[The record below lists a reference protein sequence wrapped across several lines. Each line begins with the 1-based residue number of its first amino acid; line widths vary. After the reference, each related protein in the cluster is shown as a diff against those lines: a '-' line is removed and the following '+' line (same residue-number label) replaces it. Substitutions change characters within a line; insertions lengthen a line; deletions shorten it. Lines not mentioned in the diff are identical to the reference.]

1 LRATFE
7 AHFDMVQDSVLTEQ
21 SLADRIRRGDPAA
34 EAEFVERYYRRVL
47 LMAQVRTGDRQVAL
61 DLAQEAMIGLL
72 RALREGRVNSHQ
84 HVAGY
89 VHGTARN
96 LINNHFRGR
105 TKTEGVTFDLEA
117 AHGDPE
123 QMAAERERLELV
135 ERALDQ
141 MRPDDREIL
150 RMTLVEGL
158 KSGEI
163 ADRLGIASEVVRK
176 RKSRAVG
183 RLQKAVNQVSRSQAP
198 NHLKSEDR

>member
-1 LRATFE
+1 M
-7 AHFDMVQDSVLTEQ
+7 DQDSVLAEE
-21 SLADRIRRGDPAA
+21 SLADRIRHGDAAA
-34 EAEFVERYYRRVL
+34 ETEFVERYYRRVL
-47 LMAQVRTGDRQVAL
+47 VMAQVRTEDRQVAL
-61 DLAQEAMIGLL
+61 DLAQEAMIGALK
-72 RALREGRVNSHQ
+72 ALREGRVNSHQ

-96 LINNHFRGR
+96 LINNHFRGHGR
-105 TKTEGVTFDLEA
+105 TKTEGVAFELEA

-176 RKSRAVG
+176 RKSRAVA
-183 RLQKAVNQVSRSQAP
+183 RLQKAVNQVSRSETP
-198 NHLKSEDR
+198 SHVESEGR

>member
-1 LRATFE
+1 
-7 AHFDMVQDSVLTEQ
+7 MVQDSVLTEQ
-21 SLADRIRRGDPAA
+21 SLADRIRHGDPTA

-47 LMAQVRTGDRQVAL
+47 VMAQVRTGDRQVAL
-61 DLAQEAMIGLL
+61 DLAQEAMIGVLK
-72 RALREGRVNSHQ
+72 ALREGRVNSHQ

-96 LINNHFRGR
+96 LINNHFRRSRSRPPDAVLGDQLG
-105 TKTEGVTFDLEA
+105 TA
-117 AHGDPE
+117 ADPE
-123 QMAAERERLELV
+123 RVTAERERLELV

-141 MRPDDREIL
+141 LRPDDREIL

-163 ADRLGIASEVVRK
+163 ADRLGLASEVVRK

-183 RLQKAVNQVSRSQAP
+183 RLQKAVNHVSRSE
-198 NHLKSEDR
+198 HSRHIESEGR

>member
-1 LRATFE
+1 
-7 AHFDMVQDSVLTEQ
+7 MVQDSVLTEQ

-47 LMAQVRTGDRQVAL
+47 IMAQVRTGDRQVAL
-61 DLAQEAMIGLL
+61 DLAQEAMIGVLQ
-72 RALREGRVNSHQ
+72 ALREGRVNSHH

-89 VHGTARN
+89 VHGTTRN
-96 LINNHFRGR
+96 LINNHFRTSGR
-105 TKTEGVTFDLEA
+105 SRRDGVALELEA
-117 AHGDPE
+117 QHGDPE
-123 QMAAERERLELV
+123 QLAADRERLELV

-163 ADRLGIASEVVRK
+163 ADRLDLASEVVRK
-176 RKSRAVG
+176 RKSRAVE
-183 RLQKAVNQVSRSQAP
+183 RLQKALGQVSRSGP
-198 NHLKSEDR
+198 SSHMESEDR